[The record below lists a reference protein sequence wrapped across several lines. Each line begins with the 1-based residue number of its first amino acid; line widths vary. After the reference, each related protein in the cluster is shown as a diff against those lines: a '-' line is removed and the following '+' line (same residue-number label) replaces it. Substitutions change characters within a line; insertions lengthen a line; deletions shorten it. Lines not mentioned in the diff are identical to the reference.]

1 MDRFFWFA
9 RRPSAWTVA
18 ACVALGVALGVAV
31 PTAAQGPLNR
41 AQAI

>member
-18 ACVALGVALGVAV
+18 ACVALGVAV